1 MSTIKENKTYLLML
15 VGILFLFFLASF
27 FLSKSQS
34 SPSYFMHLTSIVM
47 KYVNP
52 SSESIISDSAKLNLK
67 LNTSKGDIVVE
78 LDPANG
84 YYNVQNAYLFSKE
97 KAYDASSIS
106 FNTTTNTFNFT
117 AKDTLK
123 RILPNEINFVSLKV
137 SADKTKT
144 LNDKKIY
151 SDDSYMSKSFSK
163 YSFGVKL
170 DTTNLTKNE
179 FIISNSDNKELD
191 GYYVNIGRVVS
202 GSEILDSIANKKDKI
217 TINSSSISVKQ

>member
-34 SPSYFMHLTSIVM
+34 SPSYFMHLTSFVM

-52 SSESIISDSAKLNLK
+52 SSEAVISETNKINLK
-67 LNTSKGDIVVE
+67 LITSKGEIVIE
-78 LDPANG
+78 LDPTNG

-97 KAYDASSIS
+97 KAYDASTIS
-106 FNTTTNTFNFT
+106 FNSTTNTFNLV

-123 RILPNEINFVSLKV
+123 RILPNEINFVSLKI
-137 SADKTKT
+137 SADKAKS
-144 LNDKKIY
+144 LNGNKIY
-151 SDDSYMSKSFSK
+151 SDDSYISKTFSK
-163 YSFGVKL
+163 NSFGVKL
-170 DTTNLTKNE
+170 DTANLVRNE

-191 GYYVNIGRVVS
+191 GYYVNIGRVVI
-202 GSEILDSIANKKDKI
+202 GAEILDTIVNKKDKI
-217 TINSSSISVKQ
+217 TINSSSVSVKQ

>member
-52 SSESIISDSAKLNLK
+52 SSDSIISDSAKLNLK
-67 LNTSKGDIVVE
+67 LNTSKGDILVE
-78 LDPANG
+78 LDPTLG

-106 FNTTTNTFNFT
+106 FNTTTNTYNFT

-123 RILPNEINFVSLKV
+123 RILPNEVNFVSLKI
-137 SADKTKT
+137 SAEKAAT

-163 YSFGVKL
+163 NSFGVKL

-191 GYYVNIGRVVS
+191 GYFVNIGRVIS

-217 TINSSSISVKQ
+217 IINSSSISVKQ